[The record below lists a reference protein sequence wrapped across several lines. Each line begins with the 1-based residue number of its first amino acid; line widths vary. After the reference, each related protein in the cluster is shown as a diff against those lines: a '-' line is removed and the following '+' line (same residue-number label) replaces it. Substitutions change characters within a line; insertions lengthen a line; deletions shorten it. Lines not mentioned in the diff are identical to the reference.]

1 MLSIERF
8 IGDTAVCVD
17 ENGVKI
23 DIPREKLP
31 KKAAEGDI
39 LIKGS
44 NGRYRIDKE
53 ATKSAK
59 SQLFERL
66 NKLGTRSRRDM
77 IFSVLKEA
85 KKPVSASALAE
96 KYHVSRQIVVGD
108 IALLRAGGA
117 PIIATPRGYIF
128 DNGAA
133 SPDTFTIAC
142 RHNND
147 EQLLDELYTIVDN
160 GATAVDV
167 IVDHPVYGQIVGQL
181 HVSSRFDAD
190 KFAETLKNAKASPL
204 SQITGGIHLHTIR
217 CSDNE
222 KIERIKALLSEKGIL
237 ISE

>member
-1 MLSIERF
+1 MLSIDRF
-8 IGDTAVCVD
+8 IADTAVCID
-17 ENGVKI
+17 ENGENI
-23 DIPREKLP
+23 NIPREKLP
-31 KKAAEGDI
+31 KKAVEGDI
-39 LIKGS
+39 LTKAA
-44 NGRYRIDKE
+44 NGRYRVDHE
-53 ATKSAK
+53 ATKNVR

-77 IFSVLKEA
+77 IFNVLKTA
-85 KKPVSASALAE
+85 DKPVSASALAE

-117 PIIATPRGYIF
+117 PIIATPRGYILE
-128 DNGAA
+128 NGNS

-142 RHNND
+142 RHNNA

-181 HVSSRFDAD
+181 QVSSRFDAD
-190 KFAETLKNAKASPL
+190 KFVETIESSKAAPL

-217 CSDNE
+217 CSE
-222 KIERIKALLSEKGIL
+222 PERVERIKELLSQKGIL